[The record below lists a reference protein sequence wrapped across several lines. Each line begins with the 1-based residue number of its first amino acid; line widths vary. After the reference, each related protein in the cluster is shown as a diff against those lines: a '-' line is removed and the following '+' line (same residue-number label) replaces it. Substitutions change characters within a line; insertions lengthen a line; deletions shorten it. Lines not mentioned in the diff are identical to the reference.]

1 MAYHDT
7 RDLELAKYSGPM
19 YCVCKVATNFDDAGD
34 WKDEIWSVSARGERE
49 MDEADFDT
57 LEEAVD
63 YAKSYP
69 KEAIRKI
76 LERDNRDY
84 LCFNIEHDTW
94 KDGGRESDGYV
105 KQIYFGKTEGD
116 TWEADFS

>member
-7 RDLELAKYSGPM
+7 CDLELAKYSGPM

-63 YAKSYP
+63 YAMSYP
-69 KEAIRKI
+69 KKAIYEI
-76 LERDNRDY
+76 LKRDEREY
-84 LCFNIEHDTW
+84 LTFNIEHDTW
-94 KDGGRESDGYV
+94 EDGDRESDGCV
-105 KQIYFGKTEGD
+105 MQIHFRRTDWVRKVED
-116 TWEADFS
+116 